1 MNTASCERNYNLSIL
16 LHLFFSSNILG
27 MLLRRVTCF
36 HQNLTLKKKPH
47 SKGMCVTHH
56 KVNMLYVCVQL
67 ATPALSC
74 QVFCP
79 FSALA
84 WGTWKE
90 YVPLLPLL
98 CRAIERCDLWV
109 TVMGWAPYGLFL
121 SDSALITVTHNML
134 SSPNGKPL
142 IGSLV
147 SCYMDG
153 HFPLQNCKLQ
163 LGRIFLANQC

>member
-1 MNTASCERNYNLSIL
+1 MEGTITWAFCCIFFFLQHSWYAFAACDM
-16 LHLFFSSNILG
+16 FSSEESYI
-27 MLLRRVTCF
+27 
-36 HQNLTLKKKPH
+36 LKKTPIQKA
-47 SKGMCVTHH
+47 CVWHITRWICFMY
-56 KVNMLYVCVQL
+56 VFNLQLQLY
-67 ATPALSC
+67 PAK
-74 QVFCP
+74 VFCP

-98 CRAIERCDLWV
+98 CRTIERCDLWV

>member
-1 MNTASCERNYNLSIL
+1 
-16 LHLFFSSNILG
+16 
-27 MLLRRVTCF
+27 
-36 HQNLTLKKKPH
+36 
-47 SKGMCVTHH
+47 
-56 KVNMLYVCVQL
+56 
-67 ATPALSC
+67 
-74 QVFCP
+74 
-79 FSALA
+79 
-84 WGTWKE
+84 
-90 YVPLLPLL
+90 LPLL
-98 CRAIERCDLWV
+98 CRTIERCDLWV

-163 LGRIFLANQC
+163 LGRNFLANQC